1 MALPV
6 SPDRFTI
13 LLVDTHAPDADALRA
28 FALANAGAPPRRFRS
43 RFLVSIG
50 ARDTVIHAAE
60 IAWIR
65 ANGYYATLVL
75 LDRREFLVRLP
86 LDQLENELDPAAF
99 IRVHRSAIVS
109 LQDIRGLER
118 VGTRST
124 VAILRSGSR
133 IPVSRSRRDAL
144 VRALGGC

>member
-13 LLVDTHAPDADALRA
+13 LLVDTQAPDADALRA
-28 FALANAGAPPRRFRS
+28 FALASAGAAPRRFRS

-50 ARDTVIHAAE
+50 ARDTVIDAAE

-99 IRVHRSAIVS
+99 IRIHRSAIVS
-109 LQDIRGLER
+109 LHDVRGLER
-118 VGTRST
+118 VGPRST

-144 VRALGGC
+144 VCALGGC